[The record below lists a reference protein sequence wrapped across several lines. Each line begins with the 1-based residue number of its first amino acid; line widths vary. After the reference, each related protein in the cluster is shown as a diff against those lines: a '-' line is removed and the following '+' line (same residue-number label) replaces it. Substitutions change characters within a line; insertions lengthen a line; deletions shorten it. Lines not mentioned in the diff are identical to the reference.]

1 MNHVKWQKVMNRK
14 MSWSLVHGMASV
26 KKYPR
31 RTSSYTHTRA
41 TPFQPPKCI
50 SSTHHVTSTKTL
62 YISELH
68 SFSSTCGRICMES
81 TCGTDS
87 FVSTWRVVMTGFR
100 GWKGVFLVCWADVLN
115 WMVCGTKGTLNATL
129 KAVKLGI
136 SKDLNFC
143 FQLTNQRRGKSCD
156 MTHWWRL
163 KIISQSATIIFFLI
177 RKITFIFHRFGT

>member
-1 MNHVKWQKVMNRK
+1 

-68 SFSSTCGRICMES
+68 SFSSTCG
-81 TCGTDS
+81 TDS
-87 FVSTWRVVMTGFR
+87 FVSTWRVHTRVVMTGFR

-163 KIISQSATIIFFLI
+163 KRISQSATIIFFSSEKLPLFFTDLELKNNYV
-177 RKITFIFHRFGT
+177 RET